1 MSVYK
6 RPKGRKGRWHFRIRI
21 DGVRYR
27 GALKTARLKSE
38 AEEDEREII
47 RQIRRGEYGKATHR
61 SKNFKEFAEKVYM
74 SEAMESQKKSLR
86 IDRSRLKPLVD
97 SFGRRRLPEIN
108 KFLIERYK
116 KQRKAT
122 PIVYHRGGET
132 WEKPRSVAAINRELW
147 LLSAILTLAMTKGEI
162 SKNPFL
168 GGRKRR
174 EVQPLKGEVK
184 RVRYL
189 LPEEEGRLMTTL
201 TGQRSHLCAIVTL
214 AINTG
219 LRVNEL
225 FGLKR
230 EDVDFHRDVLYIKH
244 TKTDED
250 REVPLN
256 DTARELLSELM
267 QADRKGGEF
276 LFTNP
281 KTGTRY
287 TTIKTAWLTACRNA
301 GLSNLRFHDLRHTF
315 GTRAADAGV
324 PLPAIRDVM
333 GHRSIQTT
341 ERYAHA
347 TDEGKRRAVEAIHSQ
362 SKKIVTELSQRKIA
376 NR

>member
-1 MSVYK
+1 MTVRK
-6 RPKGRKGRWHFRIRI
+6 RGGRWHYDLMIER
-21 DGVRYR
+21 VRYR
-27 GALKTARLKSE
+27 GAIQTARTKAQAEHAE
-38 AEEDEREII
+38 ARVKLEIHQGKYGRLPGTRTLDDFVERVY
-47 RQIRRGEYGKATHR
+47 RPWAKA
-61 SKNFKEFAEKVYM
+61 N
-74 SEAMESQKKSLR
+74 KKSWK
-86 IDRSRLKPLVD
+86 IDLSRLKPILVF
-97 SFGRRRLPEIN
+97 FGKKKLSEVSPFLVEKYEIQRR
-108 KFLIERYK
+108 
-116 KQRKAT
+116 AT
-122 PIVYHRGGET
+122 PVMSKKKS
-132 WEKPRSVAAINRELW
+132 KPRSAASVNRELR
-147 LLSAILTLAMTKGEI
+147 LLSRIFRLAVS
-162 SKNPFL
+162 SKEAAENPC
-168 GGRKRR
+168 R
-174 EVQPLKGEVK
+174 EVEILKGEQH
-184 RVRYL
+184 RTRYL
-189 LPEEEGRLMTTL
+189 LPEEEGRLMATL
-201 TGQRSHLCAIVTL
+201 TGERSHLCDMVTL
-214 AINTG
+214 AINSG

-225 FGLKR
+225 FSLKR

-256 DTARELLSELM
+256 DTARELLRGLIQDE
-267 QADRKGGEF
+267 RKGGEF

-281 KTGTRY
+281 NTGTRY

-347 TDEGKRRAVEAIHSQ
+347 TDEGKRRAVEAIHTQ
-362 SKKIVTELSQRKIA
+362 SKKIVTKLSQRKTA

>member
-1 MSVYK
+1 MTVRK
-6 RPKGRKGRWHFRIRI
+6 RGGSWHYDLMIES
-21 DGVRYR
+21 VRYR
-27 GALKTARLKSE
+27 GAIQTARTKSQAEHAE
-38 AEEDEREII
+38 AKVRLEIHE
-47 RQIRRGEYGKATHR
+47 GKYGRPQGTR
-61 SKNFKEFAEKVYM
+61 TLDDFVEKVYTPW
-74 SEAMESQKKSLR
+74 AKANKKSWK
-86 IDRSRLKPLVD
+86 IDISRLKPILAF
-97 SFGRRRLPEIN
+97 FGKKKLSEVSP
-108 KFLIERYK
+108 FLIEKYK
-116 KQRKAT
+116 IQRRAAPVISKNKS
-122 PIVYHRGGET
+122 
-132 WEKPRSVAAINRELW
+132 KPRMVASVNRELR
-147 LLSAILTLAMTKGEI
+147 LLSRIFRLAVS
-162 SKNPFL
+162 SKEAAENPC
-168 GGRKRR
+168 R
-174 EVQPLKGEVK
+174 EVKILKGEQH
-184 RVRYL
+184 RTRYL

-201 TGQRSHLCAIVTL
+201 TGERSHLCDMVTL

-256 DTARELLSELM
+256 DTARELLRELM
-267 QADRKGGEF
+267 QADRMGGEF

-301 GLSNLRFHDLRHTF
+301 GLTNLRFHDLRHTF

-347 TDEGKRRAVEAIHSQ
+347 TDEGKRRAVEAIGRQSQ
-362 SKKIVTELSQRKIA
+362 KIVTKLSQRKAA